1 MRGDGLY
8 LSSLF
13 LMKGEFM
20 LSTKLVFKYTLHTG
34 HDIFDDFNE
43 LDRQQA
49 LRELGEEN
57 DYANHVFT
65 ILDRLESIGV
75 DVDTLE
81 LNEIL
86 KPTIEVENEV
96 ETTDPRKK
104 DFIPDVHITLNER
117 AIPKQP
123 KRIVKEAIK
132 AMVASDHI
140 NDYMLLEAPYD
151 MAMMMFSEA
160 MKAKSDA
167 MKRKMKG

>member
-1 MRGDGLY
+1 
-8 LSSLF
+8 
-13 LMKGEFM
+13 M
-20 LSTKLVFKYTLHTG
+20 LSTKLVFKYTLNTG

-57 DYANHVFT
+57 DYANHVFM

-86 KPTIEVENEV
+86 KPTIEVKNEV
-96 ETTDPRKK
+96 ETTDPRKE
-104 DFIPDVHITLNER
+104 DFIPDVHITLQER

-123 KRIVKEAIK
+123 KWIVKEAIK

-140 NDYMLLEAPYD
+140 NDTILLEAPYD
-151 MAMMMFSEA
+151 MAMLMFSEA

-167 MKRKMKG
+167 MKRKMKE

>member
-1 MRGDGLY
+1 
-8 LSSLF
+8 
-13 LMKGEFM
+13 M

-57 DYANHVFT
+57 DYVNHVFM
-65 ILDRLESIGV
+65 ILDRLDSIGV
-75 DVDTLE
+75 DIDTLE
-81 LNEIL
+81 LNELL
-86 KPTIEVENEV
+86 KPTIEFKNDDENI
-96 ETTDPRKK
+96 DPRKK
-104 DFIPDVHITLNER
+104 DFIPDTHVTLQER

-123 KRIVKEAIK
+123 KGIVKEAIK

-140 NDYMLLEAPYD
+140 NDTILLEAPYD
-151 MAMMMFSEA
+151 MAMFMFSEA

>member
-1 MRGDGLY
+1 
-8 LSSLF
+8 
-13 LMKGEFM
+13 M

-57 DYANHVFT
+57 DYANYVFM
-65 ILDRLESIGV
+65 ILDRLDSIGV
-75 DVDTLE
+75 DIDTLE
-81 LNEIL
+81 LNELL
-86 KPTIEVENEV
+86 KPTIEFKNEV
-96 ETTDPRKK
+96 ETTDPRKE
-104 DFIPDVHITLNER
+104 DFIPDVHVTLHER
-117 AIPKQP
+117 AIPKQQ
-123 KRIVKEAIK
+123 KGIVKEAIK

-140 NDYMLLEAPYD
+140 NDTILLDAPYD
-151 MAMMMFSEA
+151 MAMFMFSEA

>member
-1 MRGDGLY
+1 
-8 LSSLF
+8 
-13 LMKGEFM
+13 M
-20 LSTKLVFKYTLHTG
+20 LSTKLVFKYTLNTG

-57 DYANHVFT
+57 DYANHVFM
-65 ILDRLESIGV
+65 ILDRLDSIGV
-75 DVDTLE
+75 DIDTLE

-86 KPTIEVENEV
+86 KPTIEFKNEV
-96 ETTDPRKK
+96 ETTDPRKE
-104 DFIPDVHITLNER
+104 DFIPDVYVTLQER

-123 KRIVKEAIK
+123 KGIVKEAIK

-140 NDYMLLEAPYD
+140 NDTILLEAPYD
-151 MAMMMFSEA
+151 MAMFMFSEA

>member
-1 MRGDGLY
+1 
-8 LSSLF
+8 
-13 LMKGEFM
+13 M

-34 HDIFDDFNE
+34 YDIFDDFNE

-57 DYANHVFT
+57 DYANHVFM
-65 ILDRLESIGV
+65 ILDRLDSIGV
-75 DVDTLE
+75 DIDTLE

-86 KPTIEVENEV
+86 KPTIEFENDDENI
-96 ETTDPRKK
+96 DPRKK
-104 DFIPDVHITLNER
+104 DFIPDTHVTLQER

-123 KRIVKEAIK
+123 KGIVKEAIK

-140 NDYMLLEAPYD
+140 NDTILLEAPYD
-151 MAMMMFSEA
+151 MAMFIFSES

>member
-1 MRGDGLY
+1 
-8 LSSLF
+8 
-13 LMKGEFM
+13 M

-34 HDIFDDFNE
+34 YDIFDDFNE

-57 DYANHVFT
+57 EYANHVFM
-65 ILDRLESIGV
+65 ILDRLDSIGV
-75 DVDTLE
+75 DIDTLE
-81 LNEIL
+81 LNELL
-86 KPTIEVENEV
+86 KPTIEFENDDENI
-96 ETTDPRKK
+96 DPRKK
-104 DFIPDVHITLNER
+104 DFIPDTHVTLQER

-123 KRIVKEAIK
+123 KGIVKEAIK

-140 NDYMLLEAPYD
+140 NDTILLEAPYD
-151 MAMMMFSEA
+151 MAMFMFSEA

>member
-1 MRGDGLY
+1 
-8 LSSLF
+8 
-13 LMKGEFM
+13 M
-20 LSTKLVFKYTLHTG
+20 LSTKLVFKYTLNTG

-57 DYANHVFT
+57 DYANHVFM
-65 ILDRLESIGV
+65 ILDRLDSIGV
-75 DVDTLE
+75 DIDTLE
-81 LNEIL
+81 LNDIL
-86 KPTIEVENEV
+86 KPTIEFKNEI
-96 ETTDPRKK
+96 ETTDPRKE
-104 DFIPDVHITLNER
+104 DFIPDVHVTLQER

-123 KRIVKEAIK
+123 KGIVKEAIK

-140 NDYMLLEAPYD
+140 NDTILLDAPYD
-151 MAMMMFSEA
+151 MAMFMFSEA